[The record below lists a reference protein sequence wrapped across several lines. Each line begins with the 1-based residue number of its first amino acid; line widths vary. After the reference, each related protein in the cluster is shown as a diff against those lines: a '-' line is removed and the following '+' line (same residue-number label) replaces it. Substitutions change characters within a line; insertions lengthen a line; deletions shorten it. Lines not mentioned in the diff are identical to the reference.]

1 MKSPHDVAKSEM
13 GRTYLKEVVKIYWR
27 CFCSNYKSYPKEV
40 GRCFVIAAS
49 CFNIA
54 GQINSSFKW
63 NLRVM
68 IQYLLKV
75 NGKVIEQDQ
84 LQPGCWINIKP
95 PFEPNELQ
103 DLADFFDIP
112 SDFMTDALDIDERSR
127 YEREEN
133 ARLILV
139 NTPILNEKEQE
150 NEAIYTTA
158 PIGIILTENNII
170 TISGQENPVIQQ
182 FLDSRVKSWTPDQ
195 PELMVLRIFEQIV
208 LRFLA
213 CLKRLNLKR
222 HLIESE
228 LYNSSQSSDL
238 KQLLRIEKS
247 LVYFVSSLS
256 SNELLKMKMKRT
268 DFLQLGN
275 DEDLMDLF
283 EDVII
288 DNSQALDMANIH
300 TNILNGTMEAYASII
315 SNNLN
320 LFVNRLTIIT
330 VVLMLPT
337 LIASFYG
344 MNVKGLP
351 FEDSPY
357 GFGIIVVFSIS
368 LSLLLLVIFR
378 KNNLF

>member
-1 MKSPHDVAKSEM
+1 
-13 GRTYLKEVVKIYWR
+13 
-27 CFCSNYKSYPKEV
+27 
-40 GRCFVIAAS
+40 
-49 CFNIA
+49 
-54 GQINSSFKW
+54 
-63 NLRVM
+63 M
-68 IQYLLKV
+68 IQYLLKE
-75 NGKVIEQDQ
+75 NGKVIEQEH

-95 PFEPNELQ
+95 PFEPNELH
-103 DLADFFDIP
+103 DIAEFFEIPGDFL
-112 SDFMTDALDIDERSR
+112 TDALDIDERSR
-127 YEREEN
+127 YEKEDN
-133 ARLILV
+133 GRLILV

-150 NEAIYTTA
+150 NEALYITA
-158 PIGIILTENNII
+158 PIGIILTENHLI
-170 TISGQENPVIQQ
+170 TISAQENPVLQLFI
-182 FLDSRVKSWTPDQ
+182 DSRVKDWAPEQ
-195 PELMVLRIFEQIV
+195 PNLMVLRIFEQIV

-213 CLKRLNLKR
+213 CLKKLNLKR
-222 HLIESE
+222 HLVESE

-268 DFLQLGN
+268 DFLRLKN
-275 DEDLMDLF
+275 DEDLIDLF

-300 TNILNGTMEAYASII
+300 TNIINGTMEAHASII

-344 MNVKGLP
+344 MNVEGLP
-351 FEDSPY
+351 FDDSPY
-357 GFGIIVVFSIS
+357 GFAIIVILSIS
-368 LSLLLLVIFR
+368 VSVILLVIFR
-378 KNNLF
+378 RKNLF

>member
-1 MKSPHDVAKSEM
+1 
-13 GRTYLKEVVKIYWR
+13 
-27 CFCSNYKSYPKEV
+27 
-40 GRCFVIAAS
+40 
-49 CFNIA
+49 
-54 GQINSSFKW
+54 
-63 NLRVM
+63 M
-68 IQYLLKV
+68 IQYLMKE
-75 NGKVIEQDQ
+75 NGKVIEKDH
-84 LQPGCWINIKP
+84 LIPGCWINIKP

-103 DLADFFDIP
+103 NIADFFDIP
-112 SDFMTDALDIDERSR
+112 SDFFTDALDIDERSR

-150 NEAIYTTA
+150 NEAVYTTA
-158 PIGIILTENNII
+158 PIGIILTEQHII

-182 FLDSRVKSWTPDQ
+182 FLDSRVKSWSPDQ

-357 GFGIIVVFSIS
+357 GFGIIVLFSIS
-368 LSLLLLVIFR
+368 LSLILLVIFR
-378 KNNLF
+378 RKNLF